1 MTCLGAGFP
10 TSWWENRSG
19 HDFLI
24 ETQARTAAGPDY
36 WRLVQRLEWLAIFH
50 GENGGTPLLKNC
62 FPDKSQPWMSLA
74 VIQRNRL
81 VISLSTGTCAAK
93 QVFPTGPPTMTQMEK
108 LVARIDTPE
117 EISVRKDGTILIP
130 ATSCSNPSKPNNGV
144 LFLKSFLGGQQL
156 HFTNNTTVEYTLTP
170 DQLSSSLALASFKKL
185 LSYLFPTADSDVQ
198 EGIVGGTNNTSMDP
212 IRATKFNMVWRVC
225 TVHRNEA
232 PLLVKVSA
240 VGGGSSSE
248 YSITLPYSMGMWQE
262 TAPLPIDV
270 GDCHSVG
277 CVLSITRQSSGV
289 GIAIKDIKL
298 VPA

>member
-19 HDFLI
+19 PDFLN
-24 ETQARTAAGPDY
+24 ETQARAAAGAHY
-36 WRLVQRLEWLAIFH
+36 RQLVQRLEWLASFH

-81 VISLSTGTCAAK
+81 TICLSTGTCGAK
-93 QVFPTGPPTMTQMEK
+93 EVFATGPPTLTQMEK
-108 LVARIDTPE
+108 LVARVDAPE
-117 EISVRKDGTILIP
+117 AISAGQDGPILIP
-130 ATSCSNPSKPNNGV
+130 ATSCSNPSKPNNAV
-144 LFLKSFLGGQQL
+144 QFLKSFLGGQQL

-170 DQLSSSLALASFKKL
+170 DQLSGSS
-185 LSYLFPTADSDVQ
+185 
-198 EGIVGGTNNTSMDP
+198 
-212 IRATKFNMVWRVC
+212 ATQFNMTWRVC

-232 PLLVKVSA
+232 PLLIKVSA

-262 TAPLPIDV
+262 TAPLLIDL
-270 GDCHSVG
+270 GDCRSVG
-277 CVLSITRQSSGV
+277 CVLSITRQSSGT